1 MSALLGPWGLLVIA
15 GLLEIVWALALKASD
30 GFTRPWP
37 TAITAIG
44 AIASFFLL
52 AQALRDLPAG
62 TGYAVWTGI
71 GALGVAILGA
81 IWFGEAV
88 NALKVAGVLLIVA
101 GIAALKLA

>member
-1 MSALLGPWGLLVIA
+1 MSQLLGPWGLLVVA

-37 TAITAIG
+37 TAITVLG

-52 AQALRDLPAG
+52 AQALKDLPAG

-71 GALGVAILGA
+71 GALGVAILGVV
-81 IWFGEAV
+81 WFGEAV
-88 NALKVAGVLLIVA
+88 NGLKIAGVLLIVA